1 MRILICALAASML
14 AACNPSADT
23 DNPAVAT
30 EEATA
35 ERAADAPSPGA
46 NSFTEDQARE
56 RIVAAG
62 YTNPSGLMQTE
73 DGMWRGQAT
82 QGGQTIEVTVDYQ
95 GNVATAASPAPTGS
109 TTTQP

>member
-1 MRILICALAASML
+1 MRILVCALAASML

-30 EEATA
+30 EEESA

-46 NSFTEDQARE
+46 NSFTQDQARE

-62 YTNPSGLMQTE
+62 YTNPTGLMQTE
-73 DGMWRGQAT
+73 DGLWRGQAT
-82 QGGQTIEVTVDYQ
+82 QGGQTMDVTVDYQ
-95 GNVATAASPAPTGS
+95 GNVAPAAGPAPSGT

>member
-1 MRILICALAASML
+1 MRVFVFALAASML

-35 ERAADAPSPGA
+35 ERAADAPSEGA
-46 NSFTEDQARE
+46 NSFTEGQARE

-62 YTNPSGLMQTE
+62 YSDPTGLTQAQ
-73 DGMWRGQAT
+73 DGSWRGQAT
-82 QGGQTIEVTVDYQ
+82 RDGQTTDVSVDYQ
-95 GNVATAASPAPTGS
+95 GNVSQTQASA
-109 TTTQP
+109 TQP